1 MDDFAHKETERILAE
16 LERKIK
22 ALYADASRD
31 MKKKAEVYFARFA
44 ERDKKQKEALEAGR
58 ITVEEYRQW
67 RLAQIGRG
75 ERFEKLRDELA
86 ERMTDAN
93 KVAAAYIN
101 DQTPGIYSLNHN
113 YEAYTIEKVAGNVGF
128 TIWDEQTVRR
138 LIQEDPNL
146 LPKRRVNAPED
157 KKWNRK
163 RFAAEITSGILQGES
178 IGKLANRVQNLS
190 DANRAGAIRNARTA
204 VTGAQNGGR
213 QASYDRA
220 KEMGL
225 KLRKRWIATKDM
237 RTRHEHAMLDGQ
249 TVELDKPFQIDGH
262 KLMFPGDPTG
272 LARLVWNCRC
282 TMRTVEKEG
291 IEAEPRQMR
300 VRNPEWDEAKAEET
314 RLEEKVERLKKKEKS
329 ETDPDKR
336 EQLRK
341 ERLEAQKQL
350 EKQRKKRQSIDK
362 NVVIPEMTYFEWLEW
377 VSKRGG

>member
-1 MDDFAHKETERILAE
+1 MDDFAHNETERILAE

-22 ALYADASRD
+22 EVYADASRD

-44 ERDKKQKEALEAGR
+44 EREKKQKEALEAGR
-58 ITVEEYRQW
+58 ITEEEYRQW

-101 DQTPGIYSLNHN
+101 DETPGIYSLNHN

-138 LIQEDPNL
+138 LLQEDPNL
-146 LPKRRVNAPED
+146 LPKRRVNAPKD

-213 QASYDRA
+213 QETHKRA
-220 KEMGL
+220 EEMGIEMENEWL
-225 KLRKRWIATKDM
+225 ATLDN
-237 RTRHEHAMLDGQ
+237 RTRHSHRRLDGERVKVGQ
-249 TVELDKPFQIDGH
+249 KFSNGCR
-262 KLMFPGDPTG
+262 FPGDPDG
-272 LARLVWNCRC
+272 KPAEVWNCRC
-282 TMRTVEKEG
+282 TIIGV
-291 IEAEPRQMR
+291 IAEING
-300 VRNPEWDEAKAEET
+300 VAAK
-314 RLEEKVERLKKKEKS
+314 RRDKYGLL
-329 ETDPDKR
+329 PD
-336 EQLRK
+336 
-341 ERLEAQKQL
+341 
-350 EKQRKKRQSIDK
+350 
-362 NVVIPEMTYFEWLEW
+362 MTYAQWERQ
-377 VSKRGG
+377 KRGEGYLQE

>member
-1 MDDFAHKETERILAE
+1 MDDFAHNETERILAE

-22 ALYADASRD
+22 AVYADASRD
-31 MKKKAEVYFARFA
+31 MKKKADIYFARFA

-58 ITVEEYRQW
+58 ITEEEYRQW

-93 KVAAAYIN
+93 KAAAAYIN
-101 DQTPGIYSLNHN
+101 DHTPGIYSLNHN

-128 TIWDEQTVRR
+128 TIYDEQTVRR

-146 LPKRRVNAPED
+146 LPKRRVNAPKD

-163 RFAAEITSGILQGES
+163 RFSAEITSGILQGES

-225 KLRKRWIATKDM
+225 KLRKRWMATKDM

-291 IEAEPRQMR
+291 IEAKTRQMR
-300 VRNPEWDEAKAEET
+300 VR
-314 RLEEKVERLKKKEKS
+314 
-329 ETDPDKR
+329 DPKTGR
-336 EQLRK
+336 
-341 ERLEAQKQL
+341 
-350 EKQRKKRQSIDK
+350 
-362 NVVIPEMTYFEWLEW
+362 NVLVNEMTYSEWLEW
-377 VSKRGG
+377 VSKRNG

>member
-44 ERDKKQKEALEAGR
+44 ERDKKQKEALESGK
-58 ITVEEYRQW
+58 ITEEQYRQW

-86 ERMTDAN
+86 DRMTDAN

-128 TIWDEQTVRR
+128 TIYDEQTVRR

-146 LPKRRVNAPED
+146 LPKRRVNAPKD

-163 RFAAEITSGILQGES
+163 LFAAEITSGILQGES

-220 KEMGL
+220 KKMGL

-237 RTRHEHAMLDGQ
+237 RTRHAHAMLDGQ
-249 TVELDKPFQIDGH
+249 TVELDKPFEIEGH

-300 VRNPEWDEAKAEET
+300 VRNPEWDEAKEEET

-329 ETDPDKR
+329 ETDPNKR